1 MRVTHAGLALT
12 VSVGA
17 FAGPLHRI
25 LELMRSRPGRGWGFG
40 GAVALTLAMGA
51 SLAVGA
57 AYKPSTPIRG
67 MIAFVRYAEASG
79 HPRIYTKA
87 LGSGRVRL
95 LRLSVPA
102 AEGPAWSP
110 NGRRLAFI
118 GGSNTS
124 GESHVTV
131 SADLYVWDE
140 NGPPPRRLTRSA
152 GQEAG
157 PVWSPD
163 GRRLA
168 FVRSG
173 SASSRSSIW
182 IIGADGGR
190 PRRLTYGNIDLQPSW
205 APDGR
210 TIAFLRIAA
219 KTRQPGIWVVRPNG
233 SGLRRILAGSTNLTE
248 PVWSPD
254 GTRLLVHDGRTLYS
268 VRPDG
273 SGRRSLA
280 TLSTNARGALQDPQ
294 PAWSP
299 DGRSVVFCQPRSRTV
314 GRSDLWIVAADGTG
328 LRRLTRSPGL
338 DTDPSWGA

>member
-1 MRVTHAGLALT
+1 MRLTHAGLALT
-12 VSVGA
+12 SSGGA
-17 FAGPLHRI
+17 PVRPLHRV
-25 LELMRSRPGRGWGFG
+25 LELMRPRLGGSWRFG

-51 SLAVGA
+51 SLTVGA
-57 AYKPSTPIRG
+57 AYQPSTPVRG
-67 MIAFVRYAEASG
+67 KIAFVRYDEASG

-87 LGSGRVRL
+87 LGSRRLRL
-95 LRLSVPA
+95 LRLRVPA

-110 NGRRLAFI
+110 NGRKLALI
-118 GGSNTS
+118 GGRNTS

-131 SADLYVWDE
+131 SADLYVWEE
-140 NGPPPRRLTRSA
+140 NGPSLRRLTRSA
-152 GQEAG
+152 AQEAG

-163 GRRLA
+163 GSRLA
-168 FVRSG
+168 FV
-173 SASSRSSIW
+173 SSSSTSRRSSLW
-182 IIGADGGR
+182 IIGADGRR
-190 PRRLTYGNIDLQPSW
+190 PRRLTYGNVDLQPSW

-210 TIAFLRIAA
+210 TIAFLRIA
-219 KTRQPGIWVVRPNG
+219 TRTRRAGIWVVRPSG

-254 GTRLLVHDGRTLYS
+254 GARVLVHDGRTLYS

-280 TLSTNARGALQDPQ
+280 RLSTDSRGALEDPQ

-299 DGRSVVFCQPRSRTV
+299 DGRFVVFCQPRSGTV
-314 GRSDLWIVAADGTG
+314 GRSDLWIVAADGVG

-338 DTDPSWGA
+338 DTDPSWRA